1 MGGNF
6 LRGDAISLH
15 NRAGGEEVLSSF
27 RYSALEGGGF
37 QQQHNI
43 SKFQVFLIKW
53 KNVIKKI
60 FMSLYTDYKD
70 LTRTR

>member
-1 MGGNF
+1 MEGNF
-6 LRGDAISLH
+6 L
-15 NRAGGEEVLSSF
+15 RAGGEEVLSSF
-27 RYSALEGGGF
+27 RYSVLEGGGF